1 LLLCLIDRGLP
12 TAVFPSENEHEMR
25 SGEAFSPFGDFF
37 FSALARNHQ
46 ERLVQAV
53 DQADMASASDA
64 DLADDAARLAAQFTI
79 AALVIDVENA
89 SRSERAETATA
100 ERFDIYSGRNA
111 GDSYTRH
118 IVTIHVPFTGD
129 PDLFRCQA
137 STRTV
142 CSRPVWLAG
151 TEVCFDIPVPT
162 HGPVD
167 IKVEVQRMLSCL
179 KQNMASL
186 AQEIAQFN
194 QSLSPSATSLFN
206 RKRAEAGERASVLD
220 TLGVPRKKSDAASAV
235 VSTPTGRTVATAVG
249 PQIGIDIFTH
259 VFRVAFSFPGEARS
273 RIAPIARNVQEAL
286 GPDSVFY
293 DEWYKAEL
301 ARPNLDLRLQG
312 IYTRAELVVVCLCA
326 GYERKEWCGLEWR
339 PIRDLIKKR
348 QDRIML
354 LRLDDADVAGSFS
367 IDGYID
373 LRTHDDTETGALV
386 VRRVIR

>member
-1 LLLCLIDRGLP
+1 MKSR
-12 TAVFPSENEHEMR
+12 
-25 SGEAFSPFGDFF
+25 EAFSPFGDFF
-37 FSALARNHQ
+37 FSALAHSHQ

-53 DQADMASASDA
+53 DQAGMESVLDA
-64 DLADDAARLAAQFTI
+64 GLADDSARLAAQFAI

-151 TEVCFDIPVPT
+151 TEVCFEIPVPT
-162 HGPVD
+162 DGPVD
-167 IKVEVQRMLSCL
+167 IKVDVQRMLSCL
-179 KQNMASL
+179 KQNAAAL

-194 QSLSPSATSLFN
+194 QSLFTSATSLLN
-206 RKRAEAGERASVLD
+206 RKRAEAGERACVLD
-220 TLGVPRKKSDAASAV
+220 TLGVPRKKSGATSAV
-235 VSTPTGRTVATAVG
+235 VSAPIGRTGATAVG
-249 PQIGIDIFTH
+249 PSGIDIFTH
-259 VFRVAFSFPGEARS
+259 VFRVAFSFPGEARH
-273 RIAPIARNVQEAL
+273 RIGPIARNVQEAL

-373 LRTHDDTETGALV
+373 LRLHDDTETCALV
-386 VRRVIR
+386 VRRVT